1 LTRYFYNRHNVIQ
14 RAAEQIIG
22 CEGAG
27 SYSFKTCVVNSTLS
41 VIGFARVNSVV
52 RLSLLDLSEK
62 IFMQILN
69 IPFGTTD
76 WSQIEQIEHKGESGT
91 AYWRT
96 QNFGNIRVRMVEYTP
111 GYLADHW
118 CVKGHIL
125 FCIEGQ
131 LETELED
138 GAIFTLK
145 PGMSYQVADNAE
157 PHRSFTEI
165 GAKLFIVD

>member
-1 LTRYFYNRHNVIQ
+1 MKMT
-14 RAAEQIIG
+14 
-22 CEGAG
+22 
-27 SYSFKTCVVNSTLS
+27 
-41 VIGFARVNSVV
+41 
-52 RLSLLDLSEK
+52 D
-62 IFMQILN
+62 

-76 WSQIEQIEHKGESGT
+76 WSEIQPTQHAGDTGT

-96 QNFGNIRVRMVEYTP
+96 RNFGDVRVRMVEYTP

-125 FCIEGQ
+125 LCLEGE
-131 LETELED
+131 LHTELQD
-138 GAIFTLK
+138 RRTFLLK

-157 PHRSFTEI
+157 AHRSSTAT